1 VNRKYEDGADREL
14 AAYYLAEVKKTSLLT
29 AEQEIELARAV
40 KNGSTTARD
49 HLVRANLRLV
59 IKIAYEYLTADI
71 SLMDL
76 IQEGNIGLVRA
87 AEKFDDE
94 KGARFSTYSAWWIRQ
109 TISRFLDS
117 KKRTI
122 RLPNR
127 KEETLRK
134 INYVYHVLL
143 QKLSHAPSDQEIAHE
158 LGIDASEVRFLMN
171 CSADTVSLDGL
182 QTESN
187 SYFVAQVIEDYTY
200 SPEEN
205 YLKEAANNEV
215 LDFLNNHL
223 HDKEKNVL
231 MCRYQC
237 NGSAEPHSLQ
247 KIGERFGVSPEAV
260 RQMEKHALRKI
271 KREAR
276 EFADCLYA

>member
-1 VNRKYEDGADREL
+1 
-14 AAYYLAEVKKTSLLT
+14 
-29 AEQEIELARAV
+29 
-40 KNGSTTARD
+40 
-49 HLVRANLRLV
+49 LRLV
-59 IKIAYEYLTADI
+59 IKIAHEYLTSDI

-87 AEKFDDE
+87 AEKFDDK
-94 KGARFSTYSAWWIRQ
+94 KGTRFSSYSAWWIRQ

-122 RLPNR
+122 RLPTR
-127 KEETLRK
+127 KEEALRK
-134 INYVYHVLL
+134 INYAYHALF
-143 QKLSHAPSDQEIAHE
+143 QKLSHAPSDREIADE
-158 LGIDASEVRFLMN
+158 LGMDASEVRFLIN
-171 CSADTVSLDGL
+171 RGVDTVSLDGL
-182 QTESN
+182 QTENN
-187 SYFVAQVIEDYTY
+187 SYFVAHVIADYTY

-215 LDFLNNHL
+215 LNFLANHL
-223 HDKEKNVL
+223 LDKEKNVL
-231 MCRYQC
+231 MCRYQF

-260 RQMEKHALRKI
+260 RQMEKRALRKI
-271 KREAR
+271 KHEAQ